1 MQLKLIKLYCDVAAK
16 RSFSRGAKENSVSQ
30 SAASQMI
37 SQLEQRLDVKLIDR
51 SKRPFVLTAE
61 GELFYRE
68 GRKII
73 DRYNALE
80 DKVRNL
86 HSEVAGRVRVASIY
100 SVGLSHMNQSVQHFM
115 AANPQ
120 TNIRVEYQHP
130 NRVYDLVE
138 RDEVDI
144 GLVSF
149 PKTSRTVEM
158 ITWRDEPMVLACA
171 RSNPLANLESATLRH
186 FHGQP
191 MVAFQ
196 RDLRIRQEI
205 DKALTVAGVEVNV
218 VMQFDNTETMKRAI
232 EIDSG
237 ISLLPEPTVAREV
250 KFGTLAAIPIRD
262 ETPLVRPLGIIRRR
276 GKEQTE
282 ATRRF
287 VEFLLDKSNTS
298 KSGKVP
304 EHVPETVPDAA
315 SSISAST
322 TAEA

>member
-1 MQLKLIKLYCDVAAK
+1 MHLKLIKLYCDVAAK

-51 SKRPFVLTAE
+51 SKRPFVLTSE

-68 GRKII
+68 GRKLV
-73 DRYNALE
+73 DRYDALE

-115 AANPQ
+115 AANPK

-130 NRVYDLVE
+130 NRVYELVK
-138 RDEVDI
+138 RDEIDI

-149 PKTSRTVEM
+149 PKTSRTVEA
-158 ITWRDEPMVLACA
+158 IAWRDEPMVLVCA
-171 RSNPLANLESATLRH
+171 KDNPLASLESATLRH

-196 RDLRIRQEI
+196 TDLRIRQEI

-250 KFGTLAAIPIRD
+250 RFGTLAAIPVRG
-262 ETPLVRPLGIIRRR
+262 ETPLVRPLGIIWRR

-282 ATRRF
+282 ATRQF
-287 VEFLLDKSNTS
+287 VEFLLKKPNTS
-298 KSGKVP
+298 ELGKVP
-304 EHVPETVPDAA
+304 EQIPEAVPDAVR
-315 SSISAST
+315 SM
-322 TAEA
+322 